1 MERSQRRIVPI
12 HQAEFGQ
19 YDLDGPVQ
27 SDISLLEVSYDRATG
42 NGCYFMRM
50 QPGAVTVPHVHAGT
64 EDFLILEGDL
74 VDDDGTVFK
83 PGDFVSYAPGSR
95 HNSWTENGC
104 LIAVFEWGKSE
115 KTL

>member
-1 MERSQRRIVPI
+1 MDARLKAG
-12 HQAEFGQ
+12 H
-19 YDLDGPVQ
+19 DGYE
-27 SDISLLEVSYDRATG
+27 SISKAVGISYDRATG

-64 EDFLILEGDL
+64 EDFFILEGDL

-83 PGDFVSYAPGSR
+83 AGDFVSYAPGTR

-104 LIAVFEWGKSE
+104 FIAVFEWGKSE
-115 KTL
+115 ETT